1 MASERI
7 LRFTRT
13 ERSLHWVHAV
23 SFFAMLATGLVMFFS
38 TLAEA
43 IGRRHLVKNVHLLTA
58 VVWVVALGCVFGNR
72 AALRRSWAEVESIDA
87 DDRAWLAFRRPVAQG
102 RFNAGQKINTI
113 VTVAFA
119 LLFAVS
125 GLFLWLGERNHA
137 FRFDGTGAL
146 HDLLTFASVVLVVGH
161 VYLALLHPS
170 TRHAMR
176 GMTTG
181 QVDLDWARR
190 HHPTWVAQVE
200 HSAVGVGASETEPL
214 PRSSAETG

>member
-1 MASERI
+1 MEPERI

-13 ERSLHWVHAV
+13 ERALHWVHAV
-23 SFFAMLATGLVMFFS
+23 SFFAMLATGIVMFFS

-43 IGRRHLVKNVHLLTA
+43 IGRRPLVKDVHLLTA
-58 VVWVVALGCVFGNR
+58 VVWVVALAGVIGFGNR
-72 AALRRSWAEVESIDA
+72 AALRRTWAEVESIDA

-119 LLFAVS
+119 LLFALS

-161 VYLALLHPS
+161 LYLALIHPS

-176 GMTTG
+176 GMTGG
-181 QVDLDWARR
+181 QVDLEWAQR
-190 HHPTWVAQVE
+190 HHPKWVAQVE
-200 HSAVGVGASETEPL
+200 RAADPL
-214 PRSSAETG
+214 PTSGSDQPG